1 MTTEILFVY
10 ELEIGKYY
18 KLITFRQGILMSE
31 IQSRRIKTQ
40 NIYQSEALG
49 KLIEIQQYGRPY
61 DPDVLLIFQQNNG
74 NRIEYEPRFG
84 STEAYLEYD
93 PDAEESSKKRIQERT
108 RLLELEIQ
116 GNDWALRPENVVAT
130 QGLDISKFAS

>member
-1 MTTEILFVY
+1 MTTEILVVY

-130 QGLDISKFAS
+130 QGLDISKFAP

>member
-130 QGLDISKFAS
+130 QGLDISKFAP

>member
-49 KLIEIQQYGRPY
+49 KLIEIKQYGRPY

-84 STEAYLEYD
+84 SMEAYFEYD
-93 PDAEESSKKRIQERT
+93 PDAEESSKKRIQGRT

>member
-84 STEAYLEYD
+84 STEAYFEYD

-130 QGLDISKFAS
+130 QGLDISKFAP

>member
-1 MTTEILFVY
+1 MTNEILFVY

-49 KLIEIQQYGRPY
+49 KLIEIQQYGRTY

-130 QGLDISKFAS
+130 QGLDISKFAP